1 MPCRYAHEDS
11 YANYELKLKILREK
25 IKKSKQHTFCLQN
38 SCHPQTLSVLKTR
51 ANPLGIKIIEGE
63 PNDDTFGCFIQNPDT
78 YGEIHD
84 FEVTYKQIS
93 TCHLFETYQSL
104 KDTNE
109 RKIFVLNRVFNDNNC
124 EELEDEL
131 ISKQLHFE
139 VTRQDYYIF
148 KFWQGTDSNNEDIF
162 LTKKI
167 PVKVE

>member
-1 MPCRYAHEDS
+1 MMMKNFLVLLVIVGGFFSCSLDDDVNPTFS
-11 YANYELKLKILREK
+11 YAAVPIE
-25 IKKSKQHTFCLQN
+25 
-38 SCHPQTLSVLKTR
+38 SV
-51 ANPLGIKIIEGE
+51 IV
-63 PNDDTFGCFIQNPDT
+63 PDT
-78 YGEIHD
+78 LNYGEIHD